1 MNILTINNLTNRS
14 DIRLKKWR
22 KYNTTNT
29 TNRIIGEKYYN
40 IAFIDLYI
48 VNSQYRII
56 CNLLDVVNSYTIIVK
71 GTKSKTIDTY
81 NTIKQDLSNIVDIYL
96 CCFNDTIA
104 YNYLLD
110 SCNTF
115 IHKWT

>member
-1 MNILTINNLTNRS
+1 MECDT
-14 DIRLKKWR
+14 RLKKWR

-48 VNSQYRII
+48 VNGQYKII
-56 CNLLDVVNSYTIIVK
+56 CNLLDVINSCTITAK
-71 GTKSKTIDTY
+71 GTKSKAIDTY
-81 NTIKQDLSNIVDIYL
+81 NIIKQDLSSIVDIYL
-96 CCFNDTIA
+96 CYYNDSIEHD
-104 YNYLLD
+104 YLLD

-115 IHKWT
+115 IHKWS